1 MSKKNL
7 ASTRARILSACHYLA
22 ISLLMFGFVP
32 GVWAQTWDT
41 TISFNGSGGD
51 LDMSSGGWAVT
62 GVPDPILTVSMTGT
76 GVNTATANGGGGYN
90 IASFFNVFAD
100 VSIPNSYGPTGS
112 SFSITQPTSRNGNP
126 IIATDPGLT
135 VTAPPS
141 TAAGNSFSAF
151 DGLFPPLSGSEYTGS
166 VTNTAPHF
174 FQYNSTDF
182 YLTFKGPV
190 SLTLGDTPTVVQS
203 GDSYSYYYPD
213 SELELTAN
221 IVFNDPV
228 VDFTGTVEITTTV
241 AAPDS
246 SPGLAGVLAL
256 LAVCAGGAW
265 QKAREA

>member
-1 MSKKNL
+1 M
-7 ASTRARILSACHYLA
+7 
-22 ISLLMFGFVP
+22 
-32 GVWAQTWDT
+32 DT
-41 TISFNGSGGD
+41 TISFNGSGGN

-246 SPGLAGVLAL
+246 SPGWPAFWRCWPSAPAAHGRKRGKHKGRRKSGASSFVRGGFAGAHLDTATIN
-256 LAVCAGGAW
+256 
-265 QKAREA
+265 EANPSP